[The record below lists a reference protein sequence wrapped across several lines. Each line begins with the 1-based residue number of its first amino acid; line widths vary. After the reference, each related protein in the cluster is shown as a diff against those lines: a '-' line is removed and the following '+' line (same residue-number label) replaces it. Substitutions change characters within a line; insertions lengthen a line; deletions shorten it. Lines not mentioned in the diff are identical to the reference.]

1 MRSRRVGNR
10 EAHFVFPA
18 VRKPKLLSHRLKR
31 RGAWTLGGSS
41 FLFLLLALPWLT
53 SCAATSSI
61 KGPEAFRIIQNVPSY
76 PQEAYQCGP
85 ASLAGVLNYW
95 GLPVSPEAIATEIYS
110 PSAKGTLNVDLVYYA
125 QEKGF
130 KAISYS
136 GSVEDIRKK
145 IDSGFPLIV
154 FVDYGF
160 WVYQQNHFMVI
171 IGYSEQGILVNS
183 GKHQRQ
189 FIPYNSLLKTWGR
202 TKFWTLL
209 IAPK

>member
-1 MRSRRVGNR
+1 
-10 EAHFVFPA
+10 
-18 VRKPKLLSHRLKR
+18 LLC
-31 RGAWTLGGSS
+31 
-41 FLFLLLALPWLT
+41 F
-53 SCAATSSI
+53 CAKAPSVT
-61 KGPEAFRIIQNVPSY
+61 GPEAFRLIQNVPFY

-85 ASLAGVLNYW
+85 ASLAGVLNHW

-110 PSAKGTLNVDLVYYA
+110 QSAKGTLNVDLVYYA

-130 KAISYS
+130 KAVSYS

-171 IGYSEQGILVNS
+171 VGYGEQGILVNS
-183 GKHQRQ
+183 GKHPRQ
-189 FIPYNSLLKTWGR
+189 FIPYNRLLKTWKR

-209 IAPK
+209 ITPKGS